1 MKLKLIFPI
10 AILFIASAASAQIS
24 LGGQA
29 GAVFSKPSTELS
41 TGLPGLSFDI
51 KSRTGF
57 SAGLIA
63 DIPLGEGG
71 FRFMPELNY
80 VDKGFMAN
88 ATVELLNQQ
97 IKAESKTN
105 IAYIDLPINFAYAI
119 ELGGNR
125 LMVGAGPYVGFGMS
139 GKTKATATFNG
150 VSQNNEKKIDFGNGE
165 GQFDRLDIGANFMA
179 AYILNSGL
187 MLKVNYSLGLMNL
200 SNNTDFEG
208 IVLSD
213 YKNRYFGVSLSY
225 FFMIRFTAVPSAVFT
240 FNI

>member
-10 AILFIASAASAQIS
+10 TILFIASAASAQIS

-71 FRFMPELNY
+71 FRFMPELYY
-80 VDKGFMAN
+80 VGKGVKAN
-88 ATVELLNQQ
+88 ASLDLLGQQ

-105 IAYIDLPINFAYAI
+105 ISYIDLPINFAYAI

-125 LMVGAGPYVGFGMS
+125 LMVGAGPYAGFGLS
-139 GKTKATATFNG
+139 GKTIATTTANG
-150 VSQNNEKKIDFGNGE
+150 VSQEEEDNIEFGNGS
-165 GQFDRLDIGANFMA
+165 GQFDRLDFGANFMA
-179 AYILNSGL
+179 AYILNNGL
-187 MLKVNYSLGLMNL
+187 MLKVNYSLGLVNL
-200 SNNTDFEG
+200 SNDPDT
-208 IVLSD
+208 D
-213 YKNRYFGVSLSY
+213 YKNRFFGVSLGY
-225 FFMIRFTAVPSAVFT
+225 FFLQGGK
-240 FNI
+240 

>member
-41 TGLPGLSFDI
+41 TGVPGLSFDI

-71 FRFMPELNY
+71 FRFMPELYY
-80 VDKGFMAN
+80 VGKGVIAN
-88 ATVELLNQQ
+88 ASIDLLGQQ

-105 IAYIDLPINFAYAI
+105 ISYIDLPINFAYAI

-125 LMVGAGPYVGFGMS
+125 LMVGAGPYAGFGLS
-139 GKTKATATFNG
+139 GKTIATTTANG
-150 VSQNNEKKIDFGNGE
+150 VSQEEEENIEFGNGS
-165 GQFDRLDIGANFMA
+165 GQFDRMDFGANFMA
-179 AYILNSGL
+179 AYILNNGL
-187 MLKVNYSLGLMNL
+187 MLKVNYSLGLVNL
-200 SNNTDFEG
+200 SNDPDT
-208 IVLSD
+208 D
-213 YKNRYFGVSLSY
+213 YKNRFFGVSLGY
-225 FFMIRFTAVPSAVFT
+225 FFLQGGK
-240 FNI
+240 